1 MLSKTVKQ
9 RMAAALSIAVCASL
23 TAGFAVNANAAAKKA
38 TWVLVKSSTVHK
50 ANNAT
55 ETSSTTYKY
64 DKNGWLKQREYK
76 GYSTNEKTVFTRD
89 KTGLEKTIKRYTDGK
104 LDEITQNTIK
114 KGKITKGVVYTFDD
128 NHKKI
133 KFETIT
139 YTYKKNK
146 LKKVLT
152 KWNNGMVSKD
162 ILYPNGN
169 LKSSVLKDK
178 GNTTTS
184 KHNKKGDMVST
195 TSVYK
200 QDGKVFSTY
209 DITRSNKY
217 DKKGNIVKIV
227 EKAKNT
233 DASGKVEKERTIYQ
247 YSYKYDKAGNIKQEV
262 CKITHFYGDGTSS
275 STSRT
280 TNNTYK
286 KIMVTQ

>member
-50 ANNAT
+50 ASNAT

-114 KGKITKGVVYTFDD
+114 NGNITKGVVYTFDD

-146 LKKVLT
+146 LHKVLT

-217 DKKGNIVKIV
+217 DKKGNTVKIV

-262 CKITHFYGDGTSS
+262 CKITHSYGDGTSS
-275 STSRT
+275 STTRT